1 MTRVT
6 RGVSTD
12 LGHVGAPLEAEPLGR
27 VLAGHGLGGAGRDHE
42 LRLAGPP
49 RHRHA
54 HHAVVQQQ
62 QPPGLGADHLGNVF
76 IVNIINTIH
85 NTTLSP
91 PGRRG

>member
-12 LGHVGAPLEAEPLGR
+12 LGHVRAPLEAEPLGR
-27 VLAGHGLGGAGRDHE
+27 GLAGHGLGGAGRDHE

-54 HHAVVQQQ
+54 HHAVIQQQ
-62 QPPGLGADHLGNVF
+62 QPSGLGADHLG
-76 IVNIINTIH
+76 IVLL
-85 NTTLSP
+85 TLLHYQFL
-91 PGRRG
+91 